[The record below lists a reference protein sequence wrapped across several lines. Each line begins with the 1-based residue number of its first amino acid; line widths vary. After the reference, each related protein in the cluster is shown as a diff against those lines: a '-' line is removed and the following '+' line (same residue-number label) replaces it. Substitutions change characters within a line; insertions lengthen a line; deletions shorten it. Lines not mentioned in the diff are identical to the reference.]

1 MKPADVRAQ
10 LSALGVRATKG
21 LGQHFLVDER
31 VAHRHVEYAGIA
43 ANDVVLEIG
52 PGLGVLTR
60 PLLGKAAK
68 VVAVE
73 QDRRLAKAL
82 LGLGANLQV
91 IEGDALKVPL
101 PPFDKVVS
109 NLPYR
114 ISSPVTFRLLGL
126 PFDRAVLMYQA
137 EFADRLVA
145 RRGDEE
151 YSRLSVKAY
160 VRARAEIV
168 ERVPRSAFW
177 PQPKVDSAIVLLE
190 PRPAPF
196 SVEHWETFDAVVD
209 AAFQHRRKA
218 IENALRLS
226 WEKFARTEEAFRA
239 RLSRSSYLRKRPE
252 ELTPEQFGELA
263 DSLTNEV

>member
-1 MKPADVRAQ
+1 MNAAEVRDR
-10 LSALGVRATKG
+10 LRALGVRATKS
-21 LGQHFLVDER
+21 LGQHFLLDDR
-31 VAHRHVEYAGIA
+31 VAHRQVEYAGVTA
-43 ANDVVLEIG
+43 KDTVLEIG

-60 PLLGKAAK
+60 PLLRKAGK

-73 QDRRLAKAL
+73 RDRKLASGLRDFDGAL
-82 LGLGANLQV
+82 EI
-91 IEGDALKVPL
+91 IEGDAVRVPL

-109 NLPYR
+109 NLPFQ
-114 ISSPVTFRLLGL
+114 ISSPITFRLLDVR
-126 PFDRAVLMYQA
+126 FDRAVLMYQE
-137 EFADRLVA
+137 EFARRLVA
-145 RRGDEE
+145 RRGDED

-160 VRARAEIV
+160 VRTRAEIV

-196 SVEHWETFDAVVD
+196 VVLDWSIFDAVVD
-209 AAFQHRRKA
+209 ATFQHRRKT

-226 WEKFARTEEAFRA
+226 WTRFDPSKAGLEA
-239 RLSRSSYLRKRPE
+239 RLAQTPHRGKRPE

-263 DSLTNEV
+263 DGLAPGK